1 MVKIFLTVRNRLAIT
16 KKCITAIQ
24 KHSTMPYQLYVYDN
38 QTNYKLEEHFTY
50 FSNLYEKG
58 LITQITF
65 NTDASTFNAFSK
77 AASCNMFGLLHQQD
91 PEKKKYSFLLILDND
106 IILTPE
112 WDRKLATAWKHVRKN
127 SLNNIKVIGQSPGGI
142 KGKKTVIN
150 INKELSGRTGILGGS
165 GLWGV
170 QPNFFEDV
178 GLLNLATLV
187 GHDKK
192 HDQQYWQLLERS
204 AKGKPYILA
213 LDTKLGIHCGKMSGS
228 VCNRL
233 TRNRNKSEKEKLE
246 LIKFVEA
253 EKKIDSLNFD
263 EFYKLIHNDKSLV
276 SDW

>member
-38 QTNYKLEEHFTY
+38 QTNYKPEEHFTY
-50 FSNLYEKG
+50 FSNLYKKG

-77 AASCNMFGLLHQQD
+77 AAACNMFGLLHQQD
-91 PEKKKYSFLLILDND
+91 PKQKEYSFLLILDND
-106 IILTPE
+106 VILTPE
-112 WDRKLATAWKHVRKN
+112 WDLKLKTAWKHIRKN
-127 SLNNIKVIGQSPGGI
+127 KLNNVKVIGQSPGGI

-150 INKELSGRTGILGGS
+150 INKELSGRTGKLGGS
-165 GLWGV
+165 GLWSV
-170 QPNFFEDV
+170 QPNFFGDI
-178 GLLNLATLV
+178 GLLDLKLLV

-192 HDQQYWQLLERS
+192 HDQHYWQLLDRS
-204 AKGKPYILA
+204 TNGEPYILA

-233 TRNRNKSEKEKLE
+233 TRNKNKSEKEKLE
-246 LIKFVEA
+246 LIKFVKA
-253 EKKIDSLNFD
+253 EEKIDNLTFD
-263 EFYKLIHNDKSLV
+263 EFFKLIHNDRALI